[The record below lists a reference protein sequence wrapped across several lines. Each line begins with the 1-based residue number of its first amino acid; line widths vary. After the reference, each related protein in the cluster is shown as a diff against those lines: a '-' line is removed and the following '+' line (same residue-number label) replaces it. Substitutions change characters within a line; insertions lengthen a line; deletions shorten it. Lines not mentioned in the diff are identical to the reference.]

1 VIGLCRLRVGW
12 VRDGH
17 VTPGK
22 TLLIR
27 PISTE
32 DKQLLREGFE
42 RLSQRSRYQRFLSPH
57 ERLSERDLRYLTEV
71 DHHDHEALVAIDR
84 GTGQG
89 VGVARYVRAKT
100 DPTVAELA
108 VAVVDERQG
117 QGVGGRLAAALA
129 DRARAAGITSFTA
142 LMFAD
147 NELMLKLLRD
157 LGRVRVVHS
166 EQGTVELMVDLPETG
181 LGHVRRLL
189 GAIARGEINPVL
201 PFWRRSGPFHGQRG

>member
-1 VIGLCRLRVGW
+1 
-12 VRDGH
+12 
-17 VTPGK
+17 VTTGK

-27 PISTE
+27 PISNE

-42 RLSQRSRYQRFLSPH
+42 RLSERSRYQRFLSPQ
-57 ERLSERDLRYLTEV
+57 ERLSDRELRYLTEV

-84 GTGQG
+84 GTNQG
-89 VGVARYVRAKT
+89 VGVARYVRSKT

-129 DRARAAGITSFTA
+129 DRARVVGITSFTA
-142 LMFAD
+142 LVFAD

-166 EQGTVELMVDLPETG
+166 EQGTVELMVALPETG

-189 GAIARGEINPVL
+189 RAIARGEIEPVL
-201 PFWRRSGPFHGQRG
+201 PFWRGSGPGHGQRG